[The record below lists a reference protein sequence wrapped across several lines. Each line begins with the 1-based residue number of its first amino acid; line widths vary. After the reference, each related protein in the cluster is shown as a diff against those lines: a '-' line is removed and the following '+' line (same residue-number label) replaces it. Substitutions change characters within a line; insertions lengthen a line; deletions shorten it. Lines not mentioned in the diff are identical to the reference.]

1 MGFFKKI
8 FKGFKKVF
16 KKIGKTLKKGFG
28 KLAKAFGKLGPLGS
42 IALNFLVGFATAGAG
57 NLFMKGL
64 NTVLGKL
71 GSVGEFISNVGL
83 TIKKGADFVKKGI
96 GSVFNKISDGIE
108 LGLNTISKPFMKA
121 GSRGLGSGFRDFVSN
136 ATKGFIDPSKEVN
149 IFDKKLGLKT
159 ADGKLLSS
167 LSRDEL
173 SALTETQLTNFKK
186 LETTIKSNNI
196 LIQSNKDLIKNN
208 SRIAGGVDATPK
220 LNEVVGKF
228 DEKTKKYRIWD
239 SQESLD
245 LYNANTATLTGS
257 VAGAETLTL
266 PGDETLA
273 LPGDEVLAD
282 KEIFD
287 ETGEVVRRQFSE
299 EFVPADFSVK
309 AGAEGAF
316 NKVPKMAPIEY
327 ASQIIPKDLSP
338 EGSINPFAPTG
349 GGTEIDTSAFY
360 KGVTEE
366 KSSLFD
372 SIKDTY
378 KEGVKLKEA
387 GEEILSGPREY
398 IAKQEQ
404 AAQQLQEQQDRAAE
418 KNRLTAKNLANEV
431 LALNRSN
438 NNRTFEGSTAQFYN
452 INDFQQGRG
461 TFNLANFD
469 YGVNAYHESM
479 MNA

>member
-42 IALNFLVGFATAGAG
+42 IALNFLVGFVTAGAG

-64 NTVLGKL
+64 STVLGKM
-71 GSVGEFISNVGL
+71 GSVGKFIADIGL
-83 TIKKGADFVKKGI
+83 RIKQGADFVKKGI

-173 SALTETQLTNFKK
+173 SALTETQLTNFKNVA
-186 LETTIKSNNI
+186 TATNSNNF
-196 LIQSNKDLIKNN
+196 LIANN
-208 SRIAGGVDATPK
+208 SRTVDVLKDANGTRIKPEITGEEVLGALDKAT
-220 LNEVVGKF
+220 GKQ
-228 DEKTKKYRIWD
+228 TIWD
-239 SQESLD
+239 SQASLD
-245 LYNANTATLTGS
+245 TYTANTT
-257 VAGAETLTL
+257 
-266 PGDETLA
+266 TLA
-273 LPGDEVLAD
+273 GNVGETATDGLVDALDEAGQLV
-282 KEIFD
+282 
-287 ETGEVVRRQFSE
+287 SE
-299 EFVPADFSVK
+299 EFIPTDFSGKGDLLPKGSSITSKTSLDQPFVKADFSPENYDFT
-309 AGAEGAF
+309 AG
-316 NKVPKMAPIEY
+316 I
-327 ASQIIPKDLSP
+327 
-338 EGSINPFAPTG
+338 G
-349 GGTEIDTSAFY
+349 GKTEIDTSAFY

-366 KSSLFD
+366 KSSVFD
-372 SIKDTY
+372 SLKDTF

-398 IAKQEQ
+398 IAEQEQ
-404 AAQQLQEQQDRAAE
+404 AAQQEQDRQDRAAE
-418 KNRLTAKNLANEV
+418 RRSEIAENVSKEI
-431 LALNRSN
+431 LALNRADN
-438 NNRTFEGSTAQFYN
+438 TRAFGGSTAQFYN